1 MMPINLTLSAFGP
14 YPNQININFESFQED
29 GLFLITGPTGS
40 GKTMIFDALIFALY
54 GKTSGQMRQSD
65 SLRCDHALNE
75 IPTFVELTFSLH
87 QQIYTIKRSP
97 KYYLEGKKTP
107 KQPTA
112 LLTLPDG
119 KMVEGVKEVT
129 SKVISL
135 LGIDEHQFKQI
146 VMIAQ
151 GEFTQ
156 LIMASSDEREKV
168 LRELFH
174 SETYQKLEEK
184 LKVHLKTYQD
194 KYDLLLN
201 KRKDLMQELQ
211 VEDHQEYL
219 SKQTKLIASQ
229 QKEYDDLKKDLDQKK
244 QQLQLYRLQNQRLIQ
259 LKDLKQQFQDLK
271 KQENDYQELNKT
283 VDTLKKAQETNYL
296 YISYIKQQKKLQTLN
311 LSQEDFLK
319 QLKKLE
325 KDYQEKKVQADSL
338 DYKQQTKEKL
348 QNQIQETKQLINQIY
363 QYQNDYQNLQ
373 TLKQQY
379 RMLDEEHKLFLKKKE
394 KFENGLQRDQ
404 ERIQSEQQ
412 VQSKYELIKQ
422 QYVRLNE
429 QKVKVH
435 QLSDYYDQILKL
447 NENKS
452 DLQEEYTVVEKQV
465 DHEKMQYNQME
476 KLYFRKQ
483 AGIFALQLKEDQPCP
498 ICGSLHH
505 PHPAQIEKEDI
516 TKEKLDQ
523 QAKKVKQQEHR
534 LQDILQKILL
544 SNQKKEMLVKQTKQL
559 SSELNIQEE
568 ISKEIFIKEL
578 DHLSKDEKRM
588 KKEYLELQDELKYIQ
603 KLKKSVALSLKDMST
618 YESKELKQA
627 QSLENIQ
634 VQIHQLS
641 GKLDD
646 SLRQYEIGEVNK
658 NYQQVQKEYRQLSLE
673 IETIQQDYEKVKNKY
688 LEIKT
693 KISSLN
699 QQIIQEQE
707 IYDEL
712 DNKYHTALD
721 AFINE
726 EEFLNLK
733 TQINQISILEK
744 KYQDYL
750 ISLKSLNEQ
759 IISLEN
765 EVKDST
771 YVDLSSLSETI
782 KEVNQQLREKND
794 DLEKLKIDYSLKEKM
809 IKDIQKINQQ
819 LEKDEDTYQRYLDLY
834 NLASGKNNARVSIER
849 YVLATYFEN
858 MLVYANVIMKQLSQG
873 RYQLLRKDDAGKGR
887 SQQGLELDVFD
898 QESGNIRS
906 IKTLS
911 GGESFK
917 AALSLALGLSRMVQD
932 YAGGIELN
940 TLFIDEGFGSL
951 DSQSLDQAMNC
962 LMELHHENKLIG
974 IISHVSDLKDR
985 IERQLV
991 VERKQKQSVIQMI

>member
-1 MMPINLTLSAFGP
+1 MMPISLTLSAFGP
-14 YPNQININFESFQED
+14 YPDTITIDFESFQED

-40 GKTMIFDALIFALY
+40 GKTMIFDAMIFALY
-54 GKTSGQMRQSD
+54 GKTSGQIRQTD

-75 IPTFVELTFSLH
+75 IPTFVEFSFSLH
-87 QQIYTIKRSP
+87 QQNYTIKRNP

-107 KQPTA
+107 KQPSA
-112 LLTLPDG
+112 LLILPDG
-119 KMVEGVKEVT
+119 KMVEGIKEVNQ
-129 SKVISL
+129 KMISL
-135 LGIDEHQFKQI
+135 LGVDDQQFKQI
-146 VMIAQ
+146 CMIAQ
-151 GEFTQ
+151 GEFTK

-296 YISYIKQQKKLQTLN
+296 YISYIKQQKKLQTLKLN
-311 LSQEDFLK
+311 QEDFLK

-325 KDYQEKKVQADSL
+325 KDYQEKKVQADFL

-568 ISKEIFIKEL
+568 ISKEICIKEL

-641 GKLDD
+641 GKLND

-858 MLVYANVIMKQLSQG
+858 MLIYANVIMKQLSQG

-991 VERKQKQSVIQMI
+991 VERKQKQSVIQTI

>member
-1 MMPINLTLSAFGP
+1 MMPISLTLSAFGP
-14 YPNQININFESFQED
+14 YPDTITIDFESFQED

-40 GKTMIFDALIFALY
+40 GKTMIFDAMIFALY
-54 GKTSGQMRQSD
+54 GKTSGQIRQTD

-75 IPTFVELTFSLH
+75 IPTFVEFSFSLH
-87 QQIYTIKRSP
+87 QQNYTIKRNP

-107 KQPTA
+107 KQPSA
-112 LLTLPDG
+112 LLILPDG
-119 KMVEGVKEVT
+119 KMVEGIKEVNQ
-129 SKVISL
+129 KMISL
-135 LGIDEHQFKQI
+135 LGVDDQQFKQI
-146 VMIAQ
+146 CMIAQ
-151 GEFTQ
+151 GEFTK

-194 KYDLLLN
+194 KYDLLMN

-271 KQENDYQELNKT
+271 KQENDYQKLNKT

-296 YISYIKQQKKLQTLN
+296 YISYIKQQKKLQTLKLN
-311 LSQEDFLK
+311 QEDFLK

-465 DHEKMQYNQME
+465 DHEKMQYNKME

-641 GKLDD
+641 GKLND

-858 MLVYANVIMKQLSQG
+858 MLIYANVIMKQLSQG

>member
-1 MMPINLTLSAFGP
+1 MMPISLTLSAFGP
-14 YPNQININFESFQED
+14 YPDTITIDFESFQED

-40 GKTMIFDALIFALY
+40 GKTMIFDAMIFALY
-54 GKTSGQMRQSD
+54 GKTSGQIRQTD

-75 IPTFVELTFSLH
+75 IPTFVEFSFSLH
-87 QQIYTIKRSP
+87 QQNYTIKRNP

-107 KQPTA
+107 KQPSA
-112 LLTLPDG
+112 LLILPDG
-119 KMVEGVKEVT
+119 KMVEGIKEVNQ
-129 SKVISL
+129 KMISL
-135 LGIDEHQFKQI
+135 LGVDDQQFKQI
-146 VMIAQ
+146 CMIAQ
-151 GEFTQ
+151 GEFTK

-296 YISYIKQQKKLQTLN
+296 YISYIKQQKKLQTLKLN
-311 LSQEDFLK
+311 QEDFLK

-325 KDYQEKKVQADSL
+325 KDYQEKKVQADFL

-641 GKLDD
+641 GKLND

-819 LEKDEDTYQRYLDLY
+819 LKKDEDTYQRYLDLY

-858 MLVYANVIMKQLSQG
+858 MLIYANVIMKQLSQG

-991 VERKQKQSVIQMI
+991 VERKQKQSVIQTI

>member
-1 MMPINLTLSAFGP
+1 MMPISLTLSAFGP
-14 YPNQININFESFQED
+14 YPDTITIDFESFQED

-40 GKTMIFDALIFALY
+40 GKTMIFDAMIFALY
-54 GKTSGQMRQSD
+54 GKTSGQIRQTD

-75 IPTFVELTFSLH
+75 IPTFVEFSFSLH
-87 QQIYTIKRSP
+87 QQNYTIKRNP

-107 KQPTA
+107 KQPSA
-112 LLTLPDG
+112 LLILPDG
-119 KMVEGVKEVT
+119 KMVEGIKEVNQ
-129 SKVISL
+129 KMISL
-135 LGIDEHQFKQI
+135 LGVDDQQFKQI
-146 VMIAQ
+146 CMIAQ
-151 GEFTQ
+151 GEFTK

-296 YISYIKQQKKLQTLN
+296 YISYIKQQKKLQTLKLN
-311 LSQEDFLK
+311 QEDFLK

-325 KDYQEKKVQADSL
+325 KDYQEKKVQADFL

-505 PHPAQIEKEDI
+505 PHPAQIEKEGI

-641 GKLDD
+641 GKLND

-858 MLVYANVIMKQLSQG
+858 MLIYANVIMKQLSQG